1 MVFISNIL
9 KLTYFLHSGEEVRM
23 GVGRVDWVG
32 GGDGG
37 RGLGDDC
44 RESGKSSR
52 ADVAVSILCPQ

>member
-9 KLTYFLHSGEEVRM
+9 KLTYFLHSVEEVRM

-37 RGLGDDC
+37 RGM
-44 RESGKSSR
+44 RTIVR
-52 ADVAVSILCPQ
+52 N